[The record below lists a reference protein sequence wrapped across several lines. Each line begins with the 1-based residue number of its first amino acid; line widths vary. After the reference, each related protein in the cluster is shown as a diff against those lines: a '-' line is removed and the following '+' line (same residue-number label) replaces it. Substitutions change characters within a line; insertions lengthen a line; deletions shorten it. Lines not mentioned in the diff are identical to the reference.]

1 MQKIKETG
9 MRLLFALC
17 ACISILAVVLI
28 CWFLFSNGIP
38 AIGEIGAD
46 KFLLGER
53 WKPLENQFGI
63 FPMIIGSIYVT
74 AGAVLVGV
82 PIGILCAVFLARF
95 CPPRLHRLL
104 KPAVDLLAGIPSIVY
119 GFFGL
124 VVIVPLVQSLFGGS
138 GKGTLTASVLLGI
151 MILPT
156 IISVTEASIRAV
168 PESYYEGALALGAT
182 KERSVFCALMPGAR
196 SGITAGVILS
206 AVLSSA
212 VVKRIVKPINAID
225 PEHPDTDADYE
236 EIAPLL
242 YKIHTQNQEI
252 ARQMRTLKKQQEEF
266 RQLTAHMRE
275 GLLVADS
282 HCEVLSWNAAAL
294 EIFGVPEPSGT
305 RNIYEFNRS
314 EPFRM
319 AVEQALAGQP
329 AEQLLSLGQRSYRML
344 ASPVQEQDAV
354 TGIMVLLLDVTEQE
368 HREQLRREFTSNV
381 SHEMK
386 TPLTAIHAIAG
397 MLVQDVIEPKDV
409 KKFAGD
415 IYRES
420 ARMIALVND
429 TLRLSRMD
437 ENGIAEP
444 KEPVDLYDLAE
455 EVIARLRVTAEK
467 KQVAFS
473 LAGTHVTVNGV
484 YSMLEEM
491 IYNLCDN
498 AVKYNKEQG
507 TVTVSVLTA
516 GKEGILMVQDT
527 GIGIPQED
535 QSRIFE
541 RFYRV
546 DKSHSRAIGGTGLG
560 LSIVK
565 HGAAYHNAQ
574 VQVSSKPGEG
584 STFTVIFPETLQ
596 A

>member
-17 ACISILAVVLI
+17 ACISILSAALI

-38 AIGEIGAD
+38 AIGETGAD

-138 GKGTLTASVLLGI
+138 GKGILTASVLLGI
-151 MILPT
+151 MIL
-156 IISVTEASIRAV
+156 
-168 PESYYEGALALGAT
+168 
-182 KERSVFCALMPGAR
+182 
-196 SGITAGVILS
+196 S
-206 AVLSSA
+206 AALSSA

-294 EIFGVPEPSGT
+294 EIFGVPEPSDT

-467 KQVAFS
+467 KQVVFS

>member
-1 MQKIKETG
+1 MKRSIFKG
-9 MRLLFALC
+9 MLLVSVLSLL
-17 ACISILAVVLI
+17 ACTVLI
-28 CWFLFSNGIP
+28 MDVLYGYFDKRANEELHQQATSIARGVEAAGMEYFNGFQAPERVTWIT
-38 AIGEIGAD
+38 AAGTVLYDNQADQSRMENHSDREEFIEAKSDGVGEATRYSSTLAEKTIYYA
-46 KFLLGER
+46 LR
-53 WKPLENQFGI
+53 LED
-63 FPMIIGSIYVT
+63 GS
-74 AGAVLVGV
+74 VLRVSQTQYTVLTVLMG
-82 PIGILCAVFLARF
+82 LAT
-95 CPPRLHRLL
+95 P
-104 KPAVDLLAGIPSIVY
+104 
-119 GFFGL
+119 
-124 VVIVPLVQSLFGGS
+124 VVIV
-138 GKGTLTASVLLGI
+138 LLCV
-151 MILPT
+151 M
-156 IISVTEASIRAV
+156 
-168 PESYYEGALALGAT
+168 
-182 KERSVFCALMPGAR
+182 
-196 SGITAGVILS
+196 ILS

-294 EIFGVPEPSGT
+294 EIFGVPEPSDT

-329 AEQLLSLGQRSYRML
+329 AEQLLSLGQHSYRML

-507 TVTVSVLTA
+507 TVSVSVLTA